1 MLADSRT
8 THLLN
13 VGSAIYSSVRAL
25 DCTPLNFL
33 ATVCS
38 NQFHLLADSRTVH
51 LVYEGTSDLFLCPTA
66 PASEA
71 NGNFVADCDTS
82 FRSQHCPC
90 ICVLFFSL
98 LGALVKSRGHGVF
111 EPPYCSVLS
120 SGSDRRDAICQG
132 EAAHASCN
140 AHSVQVLYRPLAFTT
155 SACTCFQVIST
166 CERLSFCIISDSFIR
181 SN

>member
-1 MLADSRT
+1 MITMKTCSNCIACSFVCTSLNSLASSFCKQVDSLADSRT

-66 PASEA
+66 PASQA
-71 NGNFVADCDTS
+71 LGNFVVVCDTS
-82 FRSQHCPC
+82 F
-90 ICVLFFSL
+90 
-98 LGALVKSRGHGVF
+98 
-111 EPPYCSVLS
+111 
-120 SGSDRRDAICQG
+120 
-132 EAAHASCN
+132 
-140 AHSVQVLYRPLAFTT
+140 
-155 SACTCFQVIST
+155 
-166 CERLSFCIISDSFIR
+166 
-181 SN
+181 